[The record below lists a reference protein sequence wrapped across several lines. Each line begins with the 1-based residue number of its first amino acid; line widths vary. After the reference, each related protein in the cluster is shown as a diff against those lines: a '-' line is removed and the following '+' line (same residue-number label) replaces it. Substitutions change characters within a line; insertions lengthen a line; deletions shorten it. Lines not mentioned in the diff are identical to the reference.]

1 VHLIVAIVALAMAGM
16 SLFGF
21 AWPSRLLG
29 LVSRWQS
36 WPGLKAAS
44 IVRLSFGIALLVVA
58 PSSQTPEFIDIV
70 GVLAVV
76 SGLILPFV
84 GIARFRAALAWWSR
98 QSTAFIRAC
107 MALGAAVGLLILWS
121 VAAGAHGLHHARTGG
136 PLTRVSQ
143 ACVSVRCGSS
153 QAA

>member
-16 SLFGF
+16 SLVGV
-21 AWPSRLLG
+21 ASPCRLLD

-36 WPGLKAAS
+36 WPGLRVAS
-44 IVRLSFGIALLVVA
+44 IVRLSFGIALLAVA

-76 SGLILPFV
+76 SGLVLPFV

-98 QSTAFIRAC
+98 QSTAFVRAC
-107 MALGAAVGLLILWS
+107 MALGAAVGILILWS
-121 VAAGAHGLHHARTGG
+121 VAAGAHGLHPGRAAGSLART
-136 PLTRVSQ
+136 SI
-143 ACVSVRCGSS
+143 ACSALRCLPRRI
-153 QAA
+153 A